1 MKKVFGIIS
10 AVIISGI
17 GLAAAV
23 QNLKE
28 QKEAQK
34 SKYARIPFGFYEKY
48 VKRPFDAVL
57 AAGAAIVLSPII
69 SITALLIKKNLGS
82 PVFFTQNRP
91 GLIDPESGEE
101 KVFKLYKF
109 RTMTDEKD
117 EKGNLLPDEERLTK
131 FGKMLRNTS
140 IDELPELIN
149 IIKGD
154 MSIIGPRPQLV
165 RDMVFMKPEQR
176 ERHTVRPGLSG
187 LAQIRGRNAISWE
200 EKLNSDLEYIQRITL
215 VNDLKIIIETL
226 IKVLAHDKE
235 NLQETDLSSDYGVD
249 LLSRGKITEEEFNIK
264 QKEAEKILLKQHKS
278 PKMAQISD
286 YRKYSILMS
295 LYKKENPQ
303 YLKRAFDSI
312 IAQTIKPDEIVLVED
327 GPLTEELHAV
337 VEEYR
342 ALYPGLFQIIVNK
355 QNVGLGRSLN
365 RGLKIC
371 QNELVARMDTDD
383 IAVPDRCEKQLEY
396 FQTHPETAIVGGQI
410 EEFIGEENNT
420 VGKRIVPLTNE
431 ELKEWMKKR
440 CPFNHMT
447 VMYRKSSILASG
459 NYQDWFWNEDY
470 YMWIRLAEKKY
481 IFANIPD
488 ILVRVRAGSDMY
500 QRRGGFK
507 YFNSEAGIQK
517 LMLQKRIINIP
528 RYVIN
533 IIQRFVLQI
542 MMPNFAREAAYKMFA
557 RE

>member
-1 MKKVFGIIS
+1 MKKLFSIVS
-10 AVIISGI
+10 AVIVSGI
-17 GLAAAV
+17 GLAAVA

-34 SKYARIPFGFYEKY
+34 SKYARIPFGLYEKY
-48 VKRPFDAVL
+48 VKRPLDAVL
-57 AAGAAIVLSPII
+57 AAGAVIALSPII
-69 SITALLIKKNLGS
+69 SITALFVKKKLGS
-82 PVFFTQNRP
+82 PVLFTQDRP

-109 RTMTDEKD
+109 RTMTNERDE
-117 EKGNLLPDEERLTK
+117 EGNLLPDEKRLTK

-165 RDMVFMKPEQR
+165 RDMVFMTQEERK
-176 ERHTVRPGLSG
+176 RHTVRPGLSG

-200 EKLNSDLEYIQRITL
+200 EKLSSDLEYIQRITL
-215 VNDLKIIIETL
+215 VDDVKIIIQTL
-226 IKVLAHDKE
+226 KKVFTHDKA
-235 NLQETDLSSDYGVD
+235 NLQETDITADYGVD
-249 LLSRGKITEEEFNIK
+249 LLSRGKITKEEFNIK
-264 QKEAEKILLKQHKS
+264 QREAREFLLREQAN
-278 PKMAQISD
+278 PKMAPIND
-286 YRKYSILMS
+286 YKKYSVLMS
-295 LYKKENPQ
+295 LYKKENPK

-312 IAQTIKPDEIVLVED
+312 ITQTVKPDEIVLVED
-327 GPLTEELHAV
+327 GPLTKELYTV
-337 VEEYR
+337 VEEYK

-355 QNVGLGRSLN
+355 QNMGLGHSLN
-365 RGLKIC
+365 KGLKIC

-383 IAVPDRCEKQLEY
+383 IAIPDRCEKQLEY
-396 FQTHPETAIVGGQI
+396 FRTHLETAIVGGQI
-410 EEFIGEENNT
+410 EEFIGEENHI

-447 VMYRKSSILASG
+447 VMFRKSSVLMAG

-470 YMWIRLAEKKY
+470 YMWIRLADKKY

-488 ILVRVRAGSDMY
+488 TLVRVRVGADMY
-500 QRRGGFK
+500 QRRGGLK
-507 YFNSEAGIQK
+507 YFNSEAAIQK
-517 LMLQKRIINIP
+517 LMLQKKIISIPRYIINI
-528 RYVIN
+528 VE
-533 IIQRFVLQI
+533 RFILQI
-542 MMPNFAREAAYKMFA
+542 MMPNFVREIVYKAFA

>member
-1 MKKVFGIIS
+1 MKNLFSIIGAS
-10 AVIISGI
+10 IISGI
-17 GLAAAV
+17 GLAAV
-23 QNLKE
+23 IQNLRE
-28 QKEAQK
+28 QKKAQK
-34 SKYARIPFGFYEKY
+34 SRYARIPFGFYEKY
-48 VKRPFDAVL
+48 VKRPLDVIL
-57 AAGAAIVLSPII
+57 AAGAVIVLSPII
-69 SITALLIKKNLGS
+69 SITALLVKKKLGS
-82 PVFFTQNRP
+82 PVLFTQNRP
-91 GLIDPESGEE
+91 GLIDLESGEE

-109 RTMTDEKD
+109 RTMTNEKD
-117 EKGNLLPDEERLTK
+117 EKGNLLPDEKRLTK

-165 RDMVFMKPEQR
+165 RDMVFMTSEQR

-215 VNDLKIIIETL
+215 VNDVKIIIKTL
-226 IKVLAHDKE
+226 IKVLVHDKV

-249 LLSRGKITEEEFNIK
+249 LLNRGKITEDEFNIK
-264 QKEAEKILLKQHKS
+264 QKEAREILLKEQES
-278 PKMAQISD
+278 PEMEQIND

-303 YLKRAFDSI
+303 YLKRALDSI
-312 IAQTIKPDEIVLVED
+312 IEQTIKPDEIVLVED
-327 GPLTEELHAV
+327 GPLTEELYAV

-342 ALYPGLFQIIVNK
+342 ASYPGLFQIIVNK
-355 QNVGLGRSLN
+355 KNIGLGRSLN
-365 RGLKIC
+365 KGLKIC
-371 QNELVARMDTDD
+371 KNELVARMDTDD
-383 IAVPDRCEKQLEY
+383 IAIPDRCEKQLEY
-396 FQTHPETAIVGGQI
+396 FQTHPEAAIVGGQI
-410 EEFIGEENNT
+410 EEFIGEENNI

-447 VMYRKSSILASG
+447 VMYRKNSILASG

-470 YMWIRLAEKKY
+470 YMWIRLAEKNY

-488 ILVRVRAGSDMY
+488 SLVRVRVGCDMY
-500 QRRGGFK
+500 RRRGGLK

-517 LMLQKRIINIP
+517 LMLEKKIINVP
-528 RYVIN
+528 RYVIY

-542 MMPNFAREAAYKMFA
+542 MMPNFVREVVYKKFA